1 MSYNLFGS
9 EFKSDPHSVYAQ
21 MRQDNPIYCRPAFYG
36 ERVMWFITRYDD
48 VAEVLRDHQRF
59 VKSLR
64 TTMTAGELAQLAAD
78 SPVLDPVMELMNNH
92 MLNLDVPNH
101 TRLRSLVNKAFTA
114 RVVSQMQG
122 RIQRFA
128 DQLIDKVQAR
138 KQMDLVEQYA
148 YPLPINMIA
157 DLIGVPPKDRHK
169 FRLWSSGLVSPS
181 STANRNP
188 KKYERTKRII
198 EDFTDYLQ
206 RLFDE
211 HRLLMEQG
219 AQPDDDLITQLLQAE
234 EDGDKLSESELFS
247 MMILLI
253 VAGYD
258 TTVNLISN
266 GALLLLQ
273 HPAQLDLLM
282 REPERFPNT
291 IEEIMRY
298 ESPVDRAT
306 MRFVATDLEFHGH
319 AMKRGDAVSL
329 VLGSAGRDERQFD
342 NPDVFDITRENVRHL
357 GFGFGIHYCLGAPLA
372 RLEGQI
378 ALETL
383 FRRLPNL
390 RLDIE
395 IDKLKWRTNPIL
407 RGAQRMPVR
416 WD

>member
-1 MSYNLFGS
+1 
-9 EFKSDPHSVYAQ
+9 
-21 MRQDNPIYCRPAFYG
+21 
-36 ERVMWFITRYDD
+36 
-48 VAEVLRDHQRF
+48 
-59 VKSLR
+59 
-64 TTMTAGELAQLAAD
+64 
-78 SPVLDPVMELMNNH
+78 MNNH
-92 MLNLDVPNH
+92 MLNLDVPDH
-101 TRLRSLVNKAFTA
+101 TRLRGLVNKAFTA
-114 RVVSQMQG
+114 RVVSQMEE
-122 RIQRFA
+122 RVQRLA
-128 DQLIDKVQAR
+128 DELLNKVQAR
-138 KQMDLVEQYA
+138 QQMDLVEQYA
-148 YPLPINMIA
+148 YPLPINVIA
-157 DLIGVPPKDRHK
+157 DLIGVPPADRHK

-188 KKYERTKRII
+188 KKYERTQRII
-198 EDFTDYLQ
+198 QDFTSYLQ
-206 RLFDE
+206 RLFDQRRAE
-211 HRLLMEQG
+211 PQ
-219 AQPDDDLITQLLQAE
+219 DDLITLLLQAE

-273 HPAQLDLLM
+273 HPEQLALLM
-282 REPERFPNT
+282 AEPERFPNT
-291 IEEIMRY
+291 IEEIMRH

-306 MRFVATDLEFHGH
+306 TRFVATDLEFQGH

-329 VLGSAGRDERQFD
+329 VLGSAGRDESQFD
-342 NPDVFDITRENVRHL
+342 NPEQFDITRQNVKHL
-357 GFGFGIHYCLGAPLA
+357 GFGMGIHYCLGAPLA

-395 IDKLKWRTNPIL
+395 IEKLKWRTNPIL
-407 RGAQRMPVR
+407 RGAQRMPVV